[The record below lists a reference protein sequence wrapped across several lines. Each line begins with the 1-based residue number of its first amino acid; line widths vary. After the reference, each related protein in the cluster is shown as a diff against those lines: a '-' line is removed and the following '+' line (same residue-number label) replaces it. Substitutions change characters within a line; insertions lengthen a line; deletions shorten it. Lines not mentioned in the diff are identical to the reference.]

1 MKVLDGRLRLYDLH
15 QIVVIEVSQG
25 DAGST
30 NPLII
35 FGYCSGEIACPFLP
49 LKRLAK
55 STRQAVPG
63 RNKTVTER
71 RMRSRVYQSG
81 GRDERANERYSQA
94 ATGGSPD

>member
-35 FGYCSGEIACPFLP
+35 FGYCSGEIARPFLP
-49 LKRLAK
+49 LKR
-55 STRQAVPG
+55 
-63 RNKTVTER
+63 
-71 RMRSRVYQSG
+71 SR
-81 GRDERANERYSQA
+81 
-94 ATGGSPD
+94 